1 MVKVSI
7 CPIMILYGFALPI
20 SHQLAQILVRDD
32 IYQNLKPIHLEDVY
46 KLKHEIW
53 DIDYGNCII

>member
-1 MVKVSI
+1 
-7 CPIMILYGFALPI
+7 MIFYGFALPI

-32 IYQNLKPIHLEDVY
+32 ISQNLKPIHLEDVY
-46 KLKHEIW
+46 KLKHETW

>member
-1 MVKVSI
+1 
-7 CPIMILYGFALPI
+7 MILYGFALPI